1 MNDAPDDRARA
12 LGWVYVIEAVGQHL
26 FKVGLT
32 AASPESRLR
41 QLQTGSP
48 HKLEI
53 LAAFTCEEPQRVEA
67 ELHRFLGSYA
77 GSQRSNGE
85 WFSLTREAILE
96 ILMTLFAKLAR
107 GCSLAQIRAPRKLAE
122 SNALA
127 RLVRLCRAGHDPALD
142 LEAIRDRA
150 LRATEGRSNEKER
163 YSVFEVE
170 GCARVGDIGAT
181 CWGEIEVPFKA
192 LAIGG
197 PTHPEHNDHVIALIP
212 KIHGNSAANAEFFA
226 NANYDVLALVKEI
239 ERLTRPKDD

>member
-107 GCSLAQIRAPRKLAE
+107 GCS
-122 SNALA
+122 
-127 RLVRLCRAGHDPALD
+127 RAGHDPALD